1 MPDPANTAGDGGRL
15 WLLLFLLLLVCQ
27 ALCAAAE
34 AAVQNVSE
42 SKLRRMAEEDKNRKA
57 AKLLRFLREPSR
69 IARRLHVG
77 FTLTASL
84 AAVLTAV
91 WSICRLLPPLAADWQ
106 PAKAHPLAVALLL
119 ALPLALLIAV
129 CLLILCEWV
138 PGRIGAHRPEAVLL
152 KIGGFAKVYA
162 ALFTPAAALCG
173 GLSDLLVRLFGV
185 TGSAEGAVTEEDIRQ
200 LMDAGEET
208 GAIEGT
214 QKDMIENIFAFDDI
228 TAEELMTPRTDVE
241 ALDVDGTVEDALKI
255 CIDEG
260 FSRIPLFE
268 QDIDHIIGVLYAKD
282 LLRYV
287 GRPVPPE
294 LTLRGLSHETYFI
307 PGSKR
312 CGELFTEMTEKHL
325 QMSVVVD
332 EYGGV
337 AGIVTME
344 DLLES
349 IVGNIQDEYDHEED
363 ELRRTGENSFEVD
376 GAMSMEELCELWE
389 ITPPEGEFDTVAG
402 FILDVLGRIPA
413 PGEHARVVYDR
424 LTLTVL
430 TMDGRRIEKIHVQ
443 VAPPPAEE

>member
-1 MPDPANTAGDGGRL
+1 MPDPANSAGDGGRL
-15 WLLLFLLLLVCQ
+15 WLLFFLLLLVCQ

-42 SKLRRMAEEDKNRKA
+42 GKLRRMADEDGNRKA
-57 AKLLRFLREPSR
+57 VRLLRLLREPSR
-69 IARRLHVG
+69 VARRLHVG
-77 FTLTASL
+77 FTLTAAL
-84 AAVLTAV
+84 TAVLTVV
-91 WSICRLLPPLAADWQ
+91 WSVCGLLPLTAARF
-106 PAKAHPLAVALLL
+106 PAVADHTLAVSLGLS
-119 ALPLALLIAV
+119 
-129 CLLILCEWV
+129 CLLTLLVTVVLLVLCEWV
-138 PGRIGAHRPEAVLL
+138 PGRIGAHRPETVLL
-152 KIGGFAKVYA
+152 KIGGFVRVYA
-162 ALFTPAAALCG
+162 AIFTPAAALCG
-173 GLSDLLVRLFGV
+173 GLSDLLSRLCGIN
-185 TGSAEGAVTEEDIRQ
+185 SAAEGSVTEEDIRQ
-200 LMDAGEET
+200 LMDVGEET
-208 GAIEGT
+208 GAIEGS

-241 ALDVDGTVEDALKI
+241 ALDVDGTVEEALKI
-255 CIDEG
+255 CIEEG
-260 FSRIPLFE
+260 FSRIPLYE

-287 GRPVPPE
+287 GRPIPAE
-294 LTLRGLSHETYFI
+294 LTLRELSHETYFI

-312 CGELFTEMTEKHL
+312 CGELFAEMTEKHL

-363 ELRRTGENSFEVD
+363 EVRRTGEDSFEVD

-413 PGEHARVVYDR
+413 SGEHVRVVYDR

-430 TMDGRRIEKIHVQ
+430 TMDGRRIEKVHVQ